1 MDINTKIKEAL
12 SFQIRRKLIDNTKYF
27 LIQLELL
34 KEDYLIQEENF
45 KELRKKSLDNMNY
58 AIREIDE
65 LIEKL
70 DIKLK

>member
-1 MDINTKIKEAL
+1 M
-12 SFQIRRKLIDNTKYF
+12 SFQIRRKLTDNTKFF